1 MARMNSSQSKVA
13 AARPE
18 SISMRTTIPTFLAK
32 KMNLDIGDTLNW
44 DLDKIDGEWVM
55 TIRKAKNASM

>member
-1 MARMNSSQSKVA
+1 MARMNSNQSKVA

-32 KMNLDIGDTLNW
+32 KMNLDVGDTLNW

-55 TIRKAKNASM
+55 TIRKAKNATM

>member
-1 MARMNSSQSKVA
+1 MARMNSNQSKVS

-32 KMNLDIGDTLNW
+32 KMNLDVGDTLDW

-55 TIRKAKNASM
+55 TIRKV